1 MLHVLTHAVP
11 TRRSSDPRWRLG
23 ALAFTSVAAIGG
35 ARLYLPTDLR
45 RVMMAVL
52 GVLLGS
58 ASSPHLVDQI
68 GQWPW
73 TLLGMIVFVA
83 TGGGLATLFLMRVG
97 RLDGPTAFFSASPGG
112 LSEMMI
118 LGPTMGG
125 DERQI
130 ALIHATRI
138 VMVML
143 ILPRSEEHTAEPQSL
158 MRI

>member
-1 MLHVLTHAVP
+1 
-11 TRRSSDPRWRLG
+11 
-23 ALAFTSVAAIGG
+23 
-35 ARLYLPTDLR
+35 
-45 RVMMAVL
+45 
-52 GVLLGS
+52 
-58 ASSPHLVDQI
+58 
-68 GQWPW
+68 
-73 TLLGMIVFVA
+73 
-83 TGGGLATLFLMRVG
+83 MRVG

-143 ILPRSEEHTAEPQSL
+143 ILPPAFRIFSGYVPPANLGSGGSIVELALTDLVLLGLCAVVGVVVGKRLRFPAWQMTGPLLASAVVPITRLTQARPPTRCPPTPRRSTARVPAPASPAS
-158 MRI
+158 